1 MDHKSFFLFDFCLI
15 ARYSLRLSIFFSFFP
30 LSSSSLANRRTFPPL
45 IPFAHHFKSTLL
57 FLHTLARKKVV
68 RIVYLLFHLRFF
80 APLSL
85 FSFLSTSLYSR
96 SLQTAR
102 RLLLIHWWWDKA
114 AVGCTFSKLS
124 ARFSSSSDAQPPV
137 FLSSQPLPGINS
149 SILNPIPNPDY
160 PVSFGNVSTLTMMPP
175 FYSIL
180 ETHAEFSVVAS
191 KRGPSPCFSSA
202 TATPRPSARTGD
214 AS

>member
-1 MDHKSFFLFDFCLI
+1 MHGSFISFSTFV
-15 ARYSLRLSIFFSFFP
+15 SLLLS
-30 LSSSSLANRRTFPPL
+30 
-45 IPFAHHFKSTLL
+45 
-57 FLHTLARKKVV
+57 
-68 RIVYLLFHLRFF
+68 
-80 APLSL
+80 LSL
-85 FSFLSTSLYSR
+85 FSFLSMSLYSR

-160 PVSFGNVSTLTMMPP
+160 PVSLCNVSTVHCDALLL
-175 FYSIL
+175 FYPRNARRVQRRRV
-180 ETHAEFSVVAS
+180 ETGPLAVFFVCHRHAAAICAH
-191 KRGPSPCFSSA
+191 R
-202 TATPRPSARTGD
+202 
-214 AS
+214 

>member
-57 FLHTLARKKVV
+57 FLHTLARKKVA

-85 FSFLSTSLYSR
+85 SLFSFLSMSLYSR

-124 ARFSSSSDAQPPV
+124 ARFSSSSDVQPPV
-137 FLSSQPLPGINS
+137 FLSSQPLPEINS

-160 PVSFGNVSTLTMMPP
+160 PVPLWQR
-175 FYSIL
+175 L
-180 ETHAEFSVVAS
+180 D
-191 KRGPSPCFSSA
+191 
-202 TATPRPSARTGD
+202 RPL
-214 AS
+214 